1 MVKSREEKIRTKEKP
16 LLKPK
21 NDVVFQSLFSKKNE
35 KITKAFVE
43 ALLEEKVENILIN
56 EEKELIREYA
66 EDKLGIL
73 DLEVDVNG
81 KEKVDIEIQLIK
93 KEQFVERLIFYFSK
107 LYTNQIKKGNM
118 YRDSKRVVIIAI
130 IDYELELTKKINK
143 METKWK
149 LREDENTQIILTEKM
164 EIRIIELKKIEKEYI
179 KDKIN
184 PKNQWIMFLNNPEDK
199 EVEEI
204 MKENEEVK
212 EAVVKVRKM
221 SEDEKMRRL
230 ADLREKAIMDEAAC
244 YDAGVSDGIKKGI
257 KQGENKRKNYNNKET
272 TSYEHENRRYSK
284 SCRNGSK

>member
-1 MVKSREEKIRTKEKP
+1 MKKSSEQKVEPRKNS

-21 NDVVFQSLFSKKNE
+21 NDVVFQNLFSKKNE

-43 ALLEEKVENILIN
+43 ALLEEKIENILIN
-56 EEKELIREYA
+56 EEKELIREHP

-107 LYTNQIKKGNM
+107 LYVNQIKKGNM
-118 YRDSKRVVIIAI
+118 YRDSKGVVIIAI

-149 LREDENTQIILTEKM
+149 LREDENAQIILTDKI
-164 EIRIIELKKIEKEYI
+164 EIRIIELKKIMKEYI
-179 KDKIN
+179 KNKQST
-184 PKNQWIMFLNNPEDK
+184 KNQWIMFLNNPEDK
-199 EVEEI
+199 EVEGI

-212 EAVVKVRKM
+212 EAVVEVRKM

-230 ADLREKAIMDEAAC
+230 ADLREKAIRDEAAC
-244 YDAGVSDGIKKGI
+244 YDAGVSDGIEKGR
-257 KQGENKRKNYNNKET
+257 KEGESRRKNKREI
-272 TSYEHENRRYSK
+272 
-284 SCRNGSK
+284 

>member
-1 MVKSREEKIRTKEKP
+1 MVKSSEEKLKTKEKP

-21 NDVVFQSLFSKKNE
+21 NDVVFQSLFSRKNE

-56 EEKELIREYA
+56 EEKELIREHP

-73 DLEVDVNG
+73 DLEVDING

-93 KEQFVERLIFYFSK
+93 KEQFVERLLFYFSK
-107 LYTNQIKKGNM
+107 LYASQIKKGNM

-130 IDYELELTKKINK
+130 IDYELELTKMLNK

-149 LREDENTQIILTEKM
+149 LREDENAQIILTDKI

-199 EVEEI
+199 EVEKI

-212 EAVVKVRKM
+212 EAVAKVREM

-230 ADLREKAIMDEAAC
+230 AELREKAIRDEAAC
-244 YDAGVSDGIKKGI
+244 YDAGVSDGIK
-257 KQGENKRKNYNNKET
+257 QGENKRFEKRKTRRKVGRKN
-272 TSYEHENRRYSK
+272 
-284 SCRNGSK
+284 

>member
-1 MVKSREEKIRTKEKP
+1 MVKSSEEKLVTKERP

-21 NDVVFQSLFSKKNE
+21 NDVVFQSLFSRKNE

-149 LREDENTQIILTEKM
+149 LREDENTQIIWK
-164 EIRIIELKKIEKEYI
+164 
-179 KDKIN
+179 
-184 PKNQWIMFLNNPEDK
+184 F
-199 EVEEI
+199 V
-204 MKENEEVK
+204 
-212 EAVVKVRKM
+212 
-221 SEDEKMRRL
+221 
-230 ADLREKAIMDEAAC
+230 
-244 YDAGVSDGIKKGI
+244 
-257 KQGENKRKNYNNKET
+257 
-272 TSYEHENRRYSK
+272 
-284 SCRNGSK
+284 